1 MVAATMTEHAG
12 DLVVGVAGHIDHGK
26 TALVRALTGTDTDR
40 LPEEKARGITIE
52 LGFAAL
58 TLADGR
64 QASVID
70 MPGHERF
77 VGTMIAGAG
86 GVDLMLLVVAA
97 NEGVMP
103 QTREHLAI
111 ADLVGVRGGVC
122 ALTKCDLASP
132 DIRELATEELREVLA
147 GTALDGA
154 PVVEVSALTGEGIEA
169 LIAALTARAVA
180 PRDASGPPVLP
191 IDRVFVRKG
200 FGVVVTG
207 TLVSGTLHEGDRV
220 ACGPAGADGRLLE
233 ARVRGLQVHG
243 TAVSQARAGNRVA
256 INLAGVERAEIA
268 RGQWVLR
275 PDEVALTRVFD
286 AEVSLLPQTRRP
298 IPRRARLEL
307 AVGATRCLATVSL
320 LQSGPL
326 APGQRTLARVTTDRP
341 IALRVDERMVLRG
354 PPSLAGVGST
364 VGGLVAVRPVTE
376 RIRRR
381 AIALERVT
389 RAHHGSPAVRAA
401 VSLEAVGLAGL
412 GRADLVAR
420 AGYVVTGSTPQ
431 EGIVALGV
439 DRFVARTS
447 LDALEAKILEALSA
461 EHAAT
466 PASRGLTRRDL
477 GRLADEVAL
486 GAALDA
492 LEARQK
498 IQRDGEHLARAG
510 WRPRDPDAVAY
521 LAQVRAAFVRAAL
534 APPRLEEL
542 AAQVGAKHVKEV
554 DPALKR
560 LVERGE
566 LERVHAELYV
576 SATAW
581 ADLRDRLVAY
591 LETHGSIDAQGFKD
605 LTGQTRKYVIP
616 YAEHFD
622 ATKVTLRIGDRRK
635 LRGR

>member
-1 MVAATMTEHAG
+1 MTKPAG
-12 DLVVGVAGHIDHGK
+12 ELVVGVAGHIDHGK
-26 TALVRALTGTDTDR
+26 TALVRALTGVDTDR

-64 QASVID
+64 RASVID

-86 GVDLMLLVVAA
+86 GVDVMLLVVAA

-122 ALTKCDLASP
+122 ALTKCDLATP
-132 DIRELATEELREVLA
+132 DIRALATEELQEVLA

-154 PVVEVSALTGEGIEA
+154 PIVEVSAHTGEGIEA
-169 LIAALTARAVA
+169 LVAALSARAVA

-243 TAVSQARAGNRVA
+243 AAVTEARAGNRVA

-275 PDEVALTRVFD
+275 PDEVALTQMFD

-298 IPRRARLEL
+298 LARRARLEL

-320 LQSGPL
+320 LQGDPL
-326 APGQRTLARVTTDRP
+326 APGHRALARVTTDRP
-341 IALRVDERMVLRG
+341 IAVRVDERMVLRG

-364 VGGLVAVRPVTE
+364 VGGLVALRPVTE

-381 AIALERVT
+381 AIALERAT
-389 RAHHGSPAVRAA
+389 RAQHGTALVRAL
-401 VSLEAVGLAGL
+401 VSLDAIGLPGL
-412 GRADLVAR
+412 GRAELVAR
-420 AGYVVTGSTPQ
+420 AGYVVPEAPAR
-431 EGIVALGV
+431 EGMVALGT
-439 DRFVARTS
+439 DRFVSRS
-447 LDALEAKILEALSA
+447 VLDALEARVLDALSA
-461 EHAAT
+461 QHSTA

-477 GRLADEVAL
+477 GRLADDVAL
-486 GAALDA
+486 GAALDG
-492 LEARQK
+492 LEARAR
-498 IQRDGEHLARAG
+498 IQRDGEHFARAG
-510 WRPRDPDAVAY
+510 WKARDPDAVPF
-521 LAQVRAAFVRAAL
+521 LAQVRAVFVRAAL
-534 APPRLEEL
+534 APPRLEE
-542 AAQVGAKHVKEV
+542 AASQVGAKSVKEIEQAV
-554 DPALKR
+554 KR
-560 LVERGE
+560 LVERAE
-566 LERVHAELYV
+566 LEKVNAELYV
-576 SATAW
+576 CAVAW
-581 ADLRDRLVAY
+581 AGLRDRLVAY
-591 LETHGSIDAQGFKD
+591 LEAQEFIDAQGFKE